1 MIKVIK
7 NALSEKI
14 SDNILNILDA
24 PDFPYFFQKY
34 STYNIGAT
42 DLNDYYFS
50 HLIYG
55 DGKTQNSSNE
65 IVQSILMPILNRI
78 EAKKIIRAKINL
90 NTYQKE
96 HVHSLFHI
104 DQEKEH
110 KVAIYYVNTNNG
122 WTEFETGEKINS
134 IKNSILLFDGKLK
147 HKSVTQTDTKMR
159 IVININY
166 S

>member
-1 MIKVIK
+1 MIKVIR

-14 SDNILNILDA
+14 SNNILNILES
-24 PDFPYFFQKY
+24 PDFPYFFQKI
-34 STYNIGAT
+34 TTNT
-42 DLNDYYFS
+42 KNKLNDYYFS

-55 DGKTQNSSNE
+55 DGKKQNTSDE
-65 IVQSILMPILNRI
+65 IVKSILMPILNTI
-78 EAKKIIRAKINL
+78 KAEKIIRAKINL
-90 NTYQKE
+90 NTYQKD
-96 HVHSLFHI
+96 HIHSDYHI
-104 DQEKEH
+104 DQEEEH

-122 WTEFETGEKINS
+122 WTEFETGEKINC

-147 HKSVTQTDTKMR
+147 HKAVTQTDNKMR